1 MITRIDAT
9 NYRCFER
16 LGLPLSDF
24 CVIAGANGSGK
35 TTLLD
40 IPVLLGDLLRSRN
53 VAGAFMERLLGRGAR
68 AGSLAEIP
76 FRAQRESFSIGIE
89 ARLPDA
95 VRESLVREATVGV
108 QRDPAKW
115 HSHLRYELRLQIDA
129 AHQLLVQNEY
139 LFAFPKSADY
149 EAARLPVQGEN
160 VNRQDWRFI
169 LRRAYGSDTVFR
181 SETKRAKDRETP
193 VDDTLTAF
201 ARLQYESE
209 SDFIA
214 ARWLLDL
221 LLDGVL
227 FFDPKWGD
235 LRKASPPGLP
245 KALMASGENLPWL
258 ALRLQQT
265 DPERFADWVGHVR
278 TALPQIAGISLHER
292 EEDHHVYF
300 RVRYEGGF
308 EVTSSGLSEGTLRIL
323 ALTLVAYLD
332 DAPQLLVVEEPEN
345 SIHPQAIETVMQSLR
360 SLYDRQVWVSTH
372 SPVVLADARVPEL
385 VVTRLDRSGTA
396 TAIPGPEHPRLAN
409 GRGPSTSAACSPPGC
424 SSERPPVSRCRQE
437 HGRGGR
443 GPSRSRPGPPRDRLR
458 PFRFRQPPGHQGGR
472 RGQRPGPL

>member
-16 LGLPLSDF
+16 LGVPLSDF
-24 CVIAGANGSGK
+24 CIVAGANGSGK

-68 AGSLAEIP
+68 AGSLTELP
-76 FRAQRESFSIGIE
+76 FRTQRESFSIGIE

-95 VRESLVREATVGV
+95 IQKALVREATVAV
-108 QRDPAKW
+108 QRDSAKW
-115 HSHLRYELRLQIDA
+115 PSHIRYELRLQVDN
-129 AHQLLVQNEY
+129 AHQLLVQSEY
-139 LFAFPKSADY
+139 LFVFPMSADY
-149 EAARLPVQGEN
+149 EAARLPMQGEN
-160 VNRQDWRFI
+160 ANKQSWRFV
-169 LRRAYGSDTVFR
+169 LKRDSDSTPAFVTESR
-181 SETKRAKDRETP
+181 PTKVTATHVDR
-193 VDDTLTAF
+193 TLTAF

-209 SDFIA
+209 SEFLA
-214 ARWLLDL
+214 GRWLLAL

-227 FFDPKWGD
+227 FFDPQWGE
-235 LRKASPPGLP
+235 LRRASPPGLP

-265 DPERFADWVGHVR
+265 DPERFANWVEHVR

-323 ALTLVAYLD
+323 ALTLPAYLD
-332 DAPQLLVVEEPEN
+332 DMPQLLVVEEPEN
-345 SIHPQAIETVMQSLR
+345 SIHPQAIETLMQSLR

-372 SPVVLADARVPEL
+372 SPVLLAGARVADL
-385 VVTRLDRSGTA
+385 VITRLDRSGA
-396 TAIPGPEHPRLAN
+396 ASVVPGSEHPRLAQWK
-409 GRGPSTSAACSPPGC
+409 GAIDLGSLFATGVF
-424 SSERPPVSRCRQE
+424 E
-437 HGRGGR
+437 
-443 GPSRSRPGPPRDRLR
+443 
-458 PFRFRQPPGHQGGR
+458 
-472 RGQRPGPL
+472 